1 MKRKTTDM
9 IVIHCSATAL
19 GRDLGAADIDE
30 MHRAKGW
37 REIGYAQVIK
47 RDGTIEFGRHYDDQG
62 AHVKGHNKHT
72 VGVALIGGLLA
83 NGDAGKEFFDTF
95 NRSQEASLIET
106 IKFLKL
112 AYPGSK
118 ILGGRTVRAGE
129 NDTDPRVGA
138 AGLGLS
144 QRRLRSLGSGTGD
157 RRAVSAGR
165 PPCPRRE
172 GAASPVVR
180 KCRGQRTLLAG

>member
-1 MKRKTTDM
+1 MKRKVTDM

-47 RDGTIEFGRHYDDQG
+47 RDGQIEFGRHYDDQG

-72 VGVALIGGLLA
+72 VGVCLIGGLVA

-112 AYPGSK
+112 AYPGAK
-118 ILGGRTVRAGE
+118 ILGHRDLSPDLDGDGIIEEHEWLKECPTFSVRE
-129 NDTDPRVGA
+129 WIQEHD
-138 AGLGLS
+138 L
-144 QRRLRSLGSGTGD
+144 
-157 RRAVSAGR
+157 
-165 PPCPRRE
+165 
-172 GAASPVVR
+172 
-180 KCRGQRTLLAG
+180 